1 MHVGSMAYA
10 NLSRSVCDASG
21 FRRETELHSAFYFTH
36 LTFYGRR
43 LFTHACSY
51 SCAIYL
57 RIMGLRDEKCGA
69 HTTGTL
75 IAALSSSVPDL
86 LRASISWRG
95 NTYTSYTG
103 LIGNFESHAVASRSP
118 RLRIVVWSVPS
129 QPMLTAKPFTLKEP
143 QKVRDELIDDGR
155 AVYFRRCGW
164 TAAMDLDAAACTV
177 RSCDDTSGS

>member
-21 FRRETELHSAFYFTH
+21 FRRETEFSCTPGFIYFIN
-36 LTFYGRR
+36 
-43 LFTHACSY
+43 FTLYTLKRTGPFTRACSY

-118 RLRIVVWSVPS
+118 RLRIVV
-129 QPMLTAKPFTLKEP
+129 
-143 QKVRDELIDDGR
+143 
-155 AVYFRRCGW
+155 
-164 TAAMDLDAAACTV
+164 
-177 RSCDDTSGS
+177 